1 MSELFK
7 AAGVFKAAGISLGLG
22 LAPLPIAADSGG
34 SDSGDSG
41 GSDSGGDSGETAD
54 TGPDEVGYTLADR
67 TKDEGGCG
75 FGGSAA
81 ALLPGVLAL
90 GYTLSER
97 RR

>member
-1 MSELFK
+1 MSDM
-7 AAGVFKAAGISLGLG
+7 FKAAGISLALG
-22 LAPLPIAADSGG
+22 LAPMAFAADSGG
-34 SDSGDSG
+34 DSGDSG
-41 GSDSGGDSGETAD
+41 GSDSGGDSAETAD

-90 GYTLSER
+90 GFTLSER

>member
-7 AAGVFKAAGISLGLG
+7 AAGVFKAAGIALALG
-22 LAPLPIAADSGG
+22 LAPMAFAADSGG

-54 TGPDEVGYTLADR
+54 TAPDEVGYTLADR

-90 GYTLSER
+90 GFTLSER